1 MGCHRW
7 GSACRIAPAPSS
19 SSRSSALTSAENR
32 AFGVYVHWPFC
43 LSKCPYCDF
52 NSHVRHAAIDEERFA
67 RAFTREIETTAARV
81 QGRDVTSIFLGGGT
95 PSLMA
100 AQTVGAILDAIGRHW
115 RVASDVEVTLEA
127 NPTSVEATR
136 FAGYRTAGVNRVSL
150 GVQALD
156 DVSLKM
162 LGRLHSAREALDA
175 VAIARRSFDRYSF
188 DLIYAR
194 PDQTPE
200 MWTAELKLA
209 IAEAAEHLSLYQL
222 TIEEGTPF
230 FGLHAAGKLKTP
242 DEAMARALYDVTQ
255 EVCAAHGLPAY
266 EISNHARSG
275 AECKHNLVYWR
286 GEEYAGIGPGAHG
299 RLDIDGFR
307 HATATEKRPEA
318 WLMRVEANG
327 HGVVTDDLLNSEERA
342 DEFLLMGLRLA
353 EGIDPRRYAALSG
366 RPLDPGRI
374 AVLRE
379 EGAIVVDDNGRL
391 RVTQAG
397 FPVLDA
403 VVADLA
409 A

>member
-1 MGCHRW
+1 
-7 GSACRIAPAPSS
+7 
-19 SSRSSALTSAENR
+19 LTEAGQG

-52 NSHVRHAAIDEERFA
+52 NSHVRHAAIDEVRFA
-67 RAFTREIETTAARV
+67 RAFAREIETTAART
-81 QGRDVTSIFLGGGT
+81 GRRDVSSIFLGGGT
-95 PSLMA
+95 PSLMQP
-100 AQTVGAILDAIGRHW
+100 QTVGAVLDAIGRHW
-115 RVASDVEVTLEA
+115 NVAPDAEVTLEA

-136 FAGYRTAGVNRVSL
+136 FAGYRAAGVNRVSL

-156 DVSLKM
+156 DGSLKA

-175 VAIARRSFDRYSF
+175 VAIARGAFDRYSF

-194 PDQTPE
+194 PEQTPA
-200 MWTAELKLA
+200 MWAGELKRA
-209 IAEAAEHLSLYQL
+209 ISEAAEHLSLYQL

-242 DEAMARALYDVTQ
+242 DEALARTLYDVTQ
-255 EVCAAHGLPAY
+255 DVCAAHGLPAY
-266 EISNHARSG
+266 EISNHARPG
-275 AECKHNLVYWR
+275 AECQHNLVYWR

-299 RLDIDGFR
+299 RLDIGGSR
-307 HATATEKRPEA
+307 RATATEKRPES
-318 WLMRVEANG
+318 WLMRVEASG
-327 HGVVTDDLLNSEERA
+327 HGIVSDDVLNSEERA

-353 EGIDPRRYAALSG
+353 EGIEPKRYAALAG
-366 RPLDPGRI
+366 RPLDPHRI
-374 AVLRE
+374 ALLRE
-379 EGAIVVDDNGRL
+379 EGAITVDGSGRL

>member
-1 MGCHRW
+1 
-7 GSACRIAPAPSS
+7 
-19 SSRSSALTSAENR
+19 LTSAAGQE

-52 NSHVRHAAIDEERFA
+52 NSHVRHAAVDEERFA
-67 RAFTREIETTAARV
+67 RAFAREIETSAARAP
-81 QGRDVTSIFLGGGT
+81 GREVSSIFLGGGT
-95 PSLMA
+95 PSLMKP
-100 AQTVGAILDAIGRHW
+100 QTVGAILDAIAKHW
-115 RVASDVEVTLEA
+115 RVSPDVEVTLEA

-136 FAGYRTAGVNRVSL
+136 FAGYRAGGVNRVSL

-156 DVSLKM
+156 DASLQV
-162 LGRLHSAREALDA
+162 LGRLHTAREALDA
-175 VAIARRSFDRYSF
+175 VAIARKAFERYSF

-194 PDQTPE
+194 PDQTPA
-200 MWTAELKLA
+200 MWADELKRA

-230 FGLHAAGKLKTP
+230 HGLHAAGKLKTP
-242 DEAMARALYDVTQ
+242 DEAAARALYDVTQ
-255 EVCAAHGLPAY
+255 EICGARGLPAY

-275 AECKHNLVYWR
+275 AECRHNLVYWR

-299 RLDIDGFR
+299 RLDIDGTR
-307 HATATEKRPEA
+307 HALATEKRPEA

-327 HGVVTDDLLNSEERA
+327 HGVITDDCLNSEERA

-353 EGIDPRRYAALSG
+353 EGIDPQRYAALSG
-366 RPLDPGRI
+366 RALDPRRI

-379 EGAIVVDDNGRL
+379 EGAIVVDESGRL